1 MHELRQR
8 YNSKISAKNS
18 QSNPGGKANFY
29 DKSTGKNSIV
39 DPNMQQKQSETLD
52 QQEFYFK
59 PSLMM
64 NNDLKSYRSTRS
76 FGGKKPEEKILLMT
90 LTDKQTILTPNQSG
104 SEIDNNMS
112 KKRLQLLNEV
122 GGKTIPEEEAQIN
135 DVNASQENVVD
146 RQLRKNRIFSAGVN
160 SVQRF
165 GSSSHGGSRLQNAT
179 LRPITANHQFA
190 STQRRVMKNTTQT
203 NLGLSSMKAESMG
216 GLLKQQIEL

>member
-1 MHELRQR
+1 
-8 YNSKISAKNS
+8 
-18 QSNPGGKANFY
+18 
-29 DKSTGKNSIV
+29 
-39 DPNMQQKQSETLD
+39 MQQKQSETLD

-160 SVQRF
+160 SV
-165 GSSSHGGSRLQNAT
+165 
-179 LRPITANHQFA
+179 
-190 STQRRVMKNTTQT
+190 
-203 NLGLSSMKAESMG
+203 
-216 GLLKQQIEL
+216 